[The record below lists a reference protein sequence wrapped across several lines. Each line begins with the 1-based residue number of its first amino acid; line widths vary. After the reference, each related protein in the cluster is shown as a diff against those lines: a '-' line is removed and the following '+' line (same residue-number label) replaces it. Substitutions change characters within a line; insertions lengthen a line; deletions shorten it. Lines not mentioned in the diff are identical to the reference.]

1 MNLGLVSLNLNSNN
15 IRDIDEVCSL
25 NKLPML
31 QSVDLTDNPITSE
44 PDYRSQILGR
54 IPNRINDVVVSD
66 GLLIIY
72 SCYELFFSSIVS
84 GIQIRQ
90 FFDIAI
96 AIAIAVF

>member
-54 IPNRINDVVVSD
+54 IPNRINDVVVRGD
-66 GLLIIY
+66 LLAIY
-72 SCYELFFSSIVS
+72 SCYKLFLA
-84 GIQIRQ
+84 RLC
-90 FFDIAI
+90 DT
-96 AIAIAVF
+96 

>member
-15 IRDIDEVCSL
+15 IRDIDEVCAL

-54 IPNRINDVVVSD
+54 IPNRINDVVVSGVND
-66 GLLIIY
+66 PLRT
-72 SCYELFFSSIVS
+72 SVRSFPANETFFSSIV
-84 GIQIRQ
+84 
-90 FFDIAI
+90 
-96 AIAIAVF
+96 

>member
-54 IPNRINDVVVSD
+54 IPNRINDVVVSGD
-66 GLLIIY
+66 LLAIY
-72 SCYELFFSSIVS
+72 SCNKLFLA
-84 GIQIRQ
+84 RLC
-90 FFDIAI
+90 DT
-96 AIAIAVF
+96 